1 MVRDKAGTC
10 TKAICSKTYT
20 LRSRNVKEKGRESER
35 KRYFMTEV
43 VIVLKI
49 VFSWYLIVQMVSA
62 GYSDDDQVC
71 YPPAVQK

>member
-1 MVRDKAGTC
+1 MLSRKEERVR
-10 TKAICSKTYT
+10 
-20 LRSRNVKEKGRESER
+20 ER
-35 KRYFMTEV
+35 DFMTEV

-49 VFSWYLIVQMVSA
+49 VFSWYLIIQMVSA

>member
-1 MVRDKAGTC
+1 
-10 TKAICSKTYT
+10 
-20 LRSRNVKEKGRESER
+20 
-35 KRYFMTEV
+35 MTEV

-49 VFSWYLIVQMVSA
+49 VFSWYLIIQMVSA